1 MQPHLFIPRLVL
13 VPIHHLLTLDDD
25 DAVGAVWA
33 QPVAGHALVLA
44 AVAGL
49 AVDDLDGD
57 DAVSVGD
64 RVHRGV
70 KRLAGL
76 KWGDLGIV
84 SWKKVFTLVHWMAG
98 WGLPY

>member
-1 MQPHLFIPRLVL
+1 MWFPDKTMNIYMLPHLFIPRLVL

-25 DAVGAVWA
+25 DAVCAVWA

-49 AVDDLDGD
+49 AVDDLNGD
-57 DAVSVGD
+57 DTISVGD

-70 KRLAGL
+70 
-76 KWGDLGIV
+76 
-84 SWKKVFTLVHWMAG
+84 
-98 WGLPY
+98 